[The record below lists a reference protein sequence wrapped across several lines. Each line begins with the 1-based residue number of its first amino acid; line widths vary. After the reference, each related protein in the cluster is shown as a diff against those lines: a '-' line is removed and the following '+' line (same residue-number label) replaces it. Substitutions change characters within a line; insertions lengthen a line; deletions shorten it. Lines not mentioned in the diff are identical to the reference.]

1 MIIVENISKSYGSQE
16 LFRKT
21 GFKLNSRERLG
32 LVGRNGDGKTTLFRL
47 ITGEEEADLGI
58 ITVPKGYTIGYVHQE
73 TDFTIDTVLGEG
85 CKGLTD
91 REKDHFWKVEKVL
104 FGLGFSGEDLKKH
117 PSELSGGFQVR
128 LNLAKVLVRDVDLL
142 LLDEPN
148 NYLDITSIRWLTRYL
163 NSWQGEIILITHDR
177 AFMDN
182 VVTHTMG
189 IYRKTLRKIKGN
201 TEKLYSQFAME
212 EEVYEKTRL
221 NDEKKRKKSE
231 EFIRRFRAK
240 ARLANMVQSR
250 IKTLAKQEKLEKLEK
265 ARDLDFSFLSRPFN
279 GKPVMNV
286 SGISYGFDQAEPL
299 FSELSFSIGPYDRIC
314 VIGKNGKGK
323 TTMLRTLAERL
334 RVDSG
339 EIAGNPTANSAFY
352 EQANAESLNDD
363 RTVIEEIMISNPE
376 VSQQRARN
384 ISAMMMFEGDG
395 AMKKIRVLSGGEK
408 SRVMLGQI
416 IAAPVNLLI
425 LDEPTNHLDMES
437 CDALLEALIDFE
449 GALIMVTHNEM
460 FLHGLA
466 ERLVVFQG
474 GRASVFEGS
483 YQGFLETRGWDSEQI
498 PVSGDAVEKKRQTTV
513 NKKELR
519 RKRQE
524 IIREK
529 NRILKPLE
537 KRAGELEKQ
546 IIEAEARLESL
557 HLFIENASRVQDA
570 SAIEEISR
578 EIHQR
583 SKEIETAF
591 EELESVSAELDKQ
604 KKLFESHFEEFEDQ
618 SR

>member
-47 ITGEEEADLGI
+47 ITGEEEADSGI
-58 ITVPKGYTIGYVHQE
+58 ITVPKGYTIGHVRQE
-73 TDFTIDTVLGEG
+73 TDFTKDTVLGEG
-85 CKGLTD
+85 CEGLAE

-104 FGLGFSGEDLKKH
+104 FGLGFSAEDLKKH

-128 LNLAKVLVRDVDLL
+128 LNLAKILVRDADLL

-163 NSWQGEIILITHDR
+163 NSWHGEIILITHDR

-279 GKPVMNV
+279 GKPVMHV
-286 SGISYGFDQAEPL
+286 KDISYGFDKEKPL
-299 FSELSFSIGPYDRIC
+299 FSDLSFSIGPYDRIC

-323 TTMLRTLAERL
+323 TTMLRTLGERL
-334 RVDSG
+334 GVDSG
-339 EIAGNPTANSAFY
+339 EVAGNPTAHRAFY
-352 EQANAESLNDD
+352 EQANADSLNDD
-363 RTVIEEIMISNPE
+363 RTVIEEIMSSNPE
-376 VSQQRARN
+376 VTQQRARD
-384 ISAMMMFEGDG
+384 ISAMMMFEGDA
-395 AMKKIRVLSGGEK
+395 AMKKIKVLSGGEK

-466 ERLVVFQG
+466 ERLVIFQG
-474 GRASVFEGS
+474 GNASLFEGS
-483 YQGFLETRGWDSEQI
+483 YQRFLETRGWDDEQV
-498 PVSGDAVEKKRQTTV
+498 PVSGDDAEEKQRAGI
-513 NKKELR
+513 NRKEIR

-537 KRAGELEKQ
+537 KRYGDLEKR
-546 IIEAEARLESL
+546 IVEAEARLEGL
-557 HLFIENASRVQDA
+557 HFAIEAASRDQDA
-570 SAIEEISR
+570 AVIEEISR
-578 EIHQR
+578 EIHR
-583 SKEIETAF
+583 CTKEIEESF
-591 EELESVSAELDKQ
+591 EELESISGELDKQ
-604 KKLFESHFEEFEDQ
+604 KKYFERSLGEFEDQ
-618 SR
+618 AR